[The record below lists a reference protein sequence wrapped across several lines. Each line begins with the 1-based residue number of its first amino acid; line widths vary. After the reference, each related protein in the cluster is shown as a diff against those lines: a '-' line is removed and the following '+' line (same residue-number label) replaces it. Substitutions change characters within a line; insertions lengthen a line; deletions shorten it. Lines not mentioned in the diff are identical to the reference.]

1 VTLWDLL
8 KIAFVLV
15 MLLQIVP
22 VLVWLER
29 KISAFIQGR
38 YGPNRVAIFGVRL
51 GGLFQPLADAV
62 KLIFKEDIVPATADR
77 FLYRLA
83 PALVLIP
90 PMIAFTVIPF
100 GNKWGEEHLVVARV
114 PVGILLL
121 MSVLSIAV
129 YGLAFGGWASN
140 NKWSLLGGLRSS
152 AQMISYELTL
162 GLTIITA
169 IMLSGTIDPVRIV
182 EHQARTS
189 MEGGNEL
196 AGILRW
202 NVFGGGNIL
211 LAPFGIIATVLF
223 YVASLAENNRL
234 PFDLPECEAEL
245 VGGYHTEY
253 SSMKYAMFMQGE
265 YIAMTTMS
273 ALLTTIWLGGW
284 HFPYLPVGNQWYHAL
299 ISHAVFAGK
308 VGALLI
314 LGIWIRW
321 TLPRFRYDQLMNLG
335 WKVLVP
341 IALVNLALVG
351 VIGVMAP

>member
-1 VTLWDLL
+1 MTKWDFA
-8 KIAFVLV
+8 KIGFVLL

-29 KISAFIQGR
+29 KISAYIQGR
-38 YGPNRVAIFGVRL
+38 YGSNRVAVFGVKL
-51 GGLFQPLADAV
+51 GGFFQPLADAV
-62 KLIFKEDIVPATADR
+62 KLIFKEDIMPSTVDR
-77 FLYRLA
+77 FLFRLA
-83 PALVLIP
+83 PTLVLIP
-90 PMIAFTVIPF
+90 PMVAFTVIPF
-100 GNKWGEEHLVVARV
+100 GHKWGEEHLVVARV
-114 PVGILLL
+114 PVGILLI

-169 IMLSGTIDPVRIV
+169 IMMSGSIDPVTIV
-182 EHQARTS
+182 ERQAER
-189 MEGGNEL
+189 G
-196 AGILRW
+196 W
-202 NVFGGGNIL
+202 NIIGGGSPL
-211 LAPFGIIATVLF
+211 LAPFGVVAAILF

-265 YIAMTTMS
+265 YVAMTTMS

-284 HFPYLPVGNQWYHAL
+284 HCPGVPQGNLWWHAL
-299 ISHAVFAGK
+299 LSHGVFAAK

-321 TLPRFRYDQLMNLG
+321 TLPRFRYDQLMTLG

-341 IALVNLALVG
+341 IALVNLAAVG
-351 VIGVMAP
+351 VIGVLTQ